1 MKAAAAVK
9 RSAARGGLRF
19 ALGACIIVIGAL
31 VLAVSG
37 GVLPGGP
44 LDGLFG
50 SESNSGA
57 RAGSIAEA
65 AMTRA
70 TAPAVAR
77 KPATRRRRSRT
88 HVKRHKRAPA
98 ARPRGFQPAPPSGGP
113 APAPQQPSLPS
124 PPKPPA
130 PPPSHG
136 VVENTTRTVQEGTQV
151 LPTPVP
157 TAVNQVSQTVA
168 GICTQLGGCP

>member
-1 MKAAAAVK
+1 MKTAAAVK

-19 ALGACIIVIGAL
+19 VLGAGLIVIGAL
-31 VLAVSG
+31 VLAVAG

-50 SESNSGA
+50 SESKSGA
-57 RAGSIAEA
+57 RAGSTAEA
-65 AMTRA
+65 AVVRAA
-70 TAPAVAR
+70 TAPAAAR
-77 KPATRRRRSRT
+77 KPAAQRRRSHT
-88 HVKRHKRAPA
+88 HVKRHRRAPA
-98 ARPRGFQPAPPSGGP
+98 ARPRSFQPAPPSTG
-113 APAPQQPSLPS
+113 PAPQQPSLPS

-136 VVENTTRTVQEGTQV
+136 VVENTTRTVQEGTRV
-151 LPTPVP
+151 LPGPVP
-157 TAVNQVSQTVA
+157 TAVDQVSQTVA